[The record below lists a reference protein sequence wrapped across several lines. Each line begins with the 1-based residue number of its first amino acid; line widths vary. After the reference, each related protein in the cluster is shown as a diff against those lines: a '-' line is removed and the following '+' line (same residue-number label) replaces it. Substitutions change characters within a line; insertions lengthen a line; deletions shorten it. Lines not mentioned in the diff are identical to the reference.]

1 VSSYQQKFNVF
12 FLTHKTCTVMAMNTH
27 EMPTGSYDYQSYL
40 DHEDF
45 QAFVREAAR
54 QFVEQASLEE
64 LAEMVF
70 GDLDKAIEAFAE
82 EAFAEEAFAEE
93 TFAEEGE
100 SDEQQAEG
108 A

>member
-1 VSSYQQKFNVF
+1 MNPQESSS
-12 FLTHKTCTVMAMNTH
+12 
-27 EMPTGSYDYQSYL
+27 EPTGSYDYQSYL

-70 GDLDKAIEAFAE
+70 GDLDEAI

-100 SDEQQAEG
+100 SNEQQAEG